1 MTRLDGDGELLEA
14 LRQGEPGAAE
24 RLVTTYRDRPI
35 RWGVTA
41 ATRLD
46 EERRDSRKDRPVQRK
61 ETAGMGRIRKIEES
75 S

>member
-1 MTRLDGDGELLEA
+1 MTRLDGDDELVEA

-46 EERRDSRKDRPVQRK
+46 EERRDSRKDRPVQTEGDGGNGK
-61 ETAGMGRIRKIEES
+61 DPKD
-75 S
+75 